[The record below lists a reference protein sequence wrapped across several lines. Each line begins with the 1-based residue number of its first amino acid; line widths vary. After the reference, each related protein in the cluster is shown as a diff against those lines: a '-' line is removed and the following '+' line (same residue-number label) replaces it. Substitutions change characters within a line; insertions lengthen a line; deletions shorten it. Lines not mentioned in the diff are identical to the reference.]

1 MFDTA
6 ECVDGEIVAC
16 NSCSH
21 WIATAAAASAAAED
35 GADRAIRLLL
45 GLAISQYRMLSIA
58 STSQYREREDRPT
71 DRPTDRPCRR
81 HSASESSN
89 SNSNLLV
96 LVAVILR

>member
-58 STSQYREREDRPT
+58 STSLYREREDRPT
-71 DRPTDRPCRR
+71 DRADAIQHPSLATATATCWY
-81 HSASESSN
+81 S
-89 SNSNLLV
+89 LL
-96 LVAVILR
+96 